1 MHINDI
7 STIGRIK
14 FYSDKPFE
22 MYLVCNAYPDENA
35 NAVSR
40 VSGEFKVFK
49 SRSTNL
55 DLGFVGIWLSIL
67 VLEILSSAS
76 CDAIIELTTTFSFW
90 IFRCNLCQ
98 MESGVVDIIPVPIVP
113 NCWWKVLTIFG
124 WACPTRNKDY
134 YQFTFSISNA
144 LIAAILY
151 AHQIIIYLTYHV
163 KPRKYNQYR
172 FFPLCRIV

>member
-1 MHINDI
+1 MC
-7 STIGRIK
+7 
-14 FYSDKPFE
+14 
-22 MYLVCNAYPDENA
+22 LVVNAYPDENA

-55 DLGFVGIWLSIL
+55 ELDFVGIWLSIL
-67 VLEILSSAS
+67 VLDIRSSVS
-76 CDAIIELTTTFSFW
+76 CDAIVEFAITFSFW

-124 WACPTRNKDY
+124 WACPTKNEDY
-134 YQFTFSISNA
+134 HQCSFSI
-144 LIAAILY
+144 LEPLF
-151 AHQIIIYLTYHV
+151 
-163 KPRKYNQYR
+163 KP
-172 FFPLCRIV
+172 FFVLMK

>member
-7 STIGRIK
+7 SRMEESN
-14 FYSDKPFE
+14 FNYSDKPFE
-22 MYLVCNAYPDENA
+22 MYLIFNSYPDENA

-67 VLEILSSAS
+67 VLEILCSVS
-76 CDAIIELTTTFSFW
+76 CDAIIELTKTFSFW
-90 IFRCNLCQ
+90 ILRCNLCQ
-98 MESGVVDIIPVPIVP
+98 IESGVVDIIPVPIVP

-124 WACPTRNKDY
+124 WACPTRNKDF
-134 YQFTFSISNA
+134 YQFTSSISKA
-144 LIAAILY
+144 LRHFVCSSNNNVFNLPCETPEIQSI
-151 AHQIIIYLTYHV
+151 
-163 KPRKYNQYR
+163 
-172 FFPLCRIV
+172 

>member
-1 MHINDI
+1 MGE
-7 STIGRIK
+7 SS
-14 FYSDKPFE
+14 FSYSDKPFE
-22 MYLVCNAYPDENA
+22 MYLVFNAYPDENA

-67 VLEILSSAS
+67 VLDIQSSVS
-76 CDAIIELTTTFSFW
+76 NDAVVEFTITFSFW
-90 IFRCNLCQ
+90 LFRCNLCQ

-124 WACPTRNKDY
+124 WACPTRNKDF
-134 YQFTFSISNA
+134 YQFTFSISKA
-144 LIAAILY
+144 LF
-151 AHQIIIYLTYHV
+151 
-163 KPRKYNQYR
+163 NYR
-172 FFPLCRIV
+172 HFVCSSNNNVFNLPCETPEIQSI

>member
-1 MHINDI
+1 MCLI
-7 STIGRIK
+7 
-14 FYSDKPFE
+14 
-22 MYLVCNAYPDENA
+22 VNAYPDENA

-55 DLGFVGIWLSIL
+55 ELDFVGIWLSIL
-67 VLEILSSAS
+67 VLDMRSSVS
-76 CDAIIELTTTFSFW
+76 CDAIVEFAITFSFW

-113 NCWWKVLTIFG
+113 SCWWKVLTIFG
-124 WACPTRNKDY
+124 WACPTRNEDY
-134 YQFTFSISNA
+134 YQYSFSI
-144 LIAAILY
+144 LEPLFKTILY
-151 AHQIIIYLTYHV
+151 AHEIIIYSTYHV
-163 KPRKYNQYR
+163 KPRKYNQYK